1 VTAAP
6 PAVVVRGLAKRYGG
20 RTVLADVSFEVASG
34 ELVALLGPNGAGKT
48 TTVEIVEGYRT
59 RDGGIVTVLGFDPA
73 ERPREVRSRLGLMLQ
88 EGGIHPRTTAREA
101 VRLHAALYRE
111 PADPEALL
119 GLVGLERVSGT
130 PYRRLSGGERQRL
143 GIALALVGRPQV
155 VVLDEPTAGLDAEGR
170 LAIRALVAAVRD
182 AGMAVLLTTH
192 DLVDV
197 ERLAD
202 RVLLL
207 DGGRIIEAGRPDEL
221 AAEGP
226 GAIRFRTLPAIGEPE
241 RALLE
246 TRLAGDSCSPILV
259 AEPGSGAWRLSGCP
273 PSPAVVARLA
283 VACADLDVL
292 LVEVRTGAGS
302 LEERYLALLASS
314 EGAGSGSGPAG

>member
-1 VTAAP
+1 LTAVP
-6 PAVVVRGLAKRYGG
+6 PAVVVRGLAKQYGG

-34 ELVALLGPNGAGKT
+34 ELVALLGANGAGKT

-59 RDGGIVTVLGFDPA
+59 RDKGVVTVLGFDPA
-73 ERPREVRSRLGLMLQ
+73 ERPRDVRSRLGLMLQ
-88 EGGIHPRTTAREA
+88 EGGIHPRATARQA

-111 PADPEALL
+111 PADPDGLL
-119 GLVGLERVSGT
+119 GLVGLDRASET

-155 VVLDEPTAGLDAEGR
+155 LVLDEPTAGLDAEGR
-170 LAIRALVAAVRD
+170 LAIRALVAAVRH

-207 DGGRIIEAGRPDEL
+207 DRGRIIEAGTPDEL

-226 GAIRFRTLPAIGEPE
+226 GAIRFRTLPAIGELE

-246 TRLAGDSCSPILV
+246 TRLADDACTPVLV
-259 AEPGSGAWRLSGCP
+259 ADPESGAWRLSGCP
-273 PSPAVVARLA
+273 PTPAMIARLA
-283 VACADLDVL
+283 AACSDLDLL

-302 LEERYLALLASS
+302 LEERYLALLASL
-314 EGAGSGSGPAG
+314 EGAGPGSGPAG